1 MSTTERFPQTG
12 LNLFRLDGK
21 IALVTGAAGSLGRAA
36 ALGLARAGAEVFL
49 TDRLSP
55 EETTAALEA
64 EGARAAF
71 WPGDVTLLGDVEQ
84 IFDHFDAEFDHLDIL
99 INNAGINPRQGRAE
113 DYSLDVWDAVLRT
126 NLTSYLMFAQAAARR
141 MLQRR
146 RPGSIINITS
156 IASSTALGRGNLG
169 FGVSKAG
176 VDQLTRELAI
186 EWANRNIRVNAIQP
200 CQFLSEGMRD
210 WMSDPTT
217 EATWRRMLE
226 GIPMGRMGE
235 PEEIVGAILFL
246 ASAASSMVTGI
257 VMPVDGGNLALNP
270 GGTVPSL

>member
-1 MSTTERFPQTG
+1 
-12 LNLFRLDGK
+12 
-21 IALVTGAAGSLGRAA
+21 
-36 ALGLARAGAEVFL
+36 
-49 TDRLSP
+49 
-55 EETTAALEA
+55 
-64 EGARAAF
+64 
-71 WPGDVTLLGDVEQ
+71 
-84 IFDHFDAEFDHLDIL
+84 
-99 INNAGINPRQGRAE
+99 
-113 DYSLDVWDAVLRT
+113 VWDAVLRT